1 MHYPDEPTGDRET
14 KTCRD
19 MVNNNNNK
27 NLNSDNPFAS
37 CKHEYLFE
45 LISFQIQSFG

>member
-1 MHYPDEPTGDRET
+1 MHYPTGDRET
-14 KTCRD
+14 KTCKD
-19 MVNNNNNK
+19 MTNNNYK
-27 NLNSDNPFAS
+27 KLNSDNPFAS